1 MVVYKL
7 LYFKIFCTL
16 FGVFIT
22 VLSRKMWLRK
32 NANLSDRIMFPIKFS
47 PESLQIFYMDSLYHT
62 HQYVCDYKFVCSFF
76 ALLGVFFSICT

>member
-7 LYFKIFCTL
+7 IYFTIFCTL
-16 FGVFIT
+16 FGV
-22 VLSRKMWLRK
+22 LSLFYKEKGGLEK
-32 NANLSDRIMFPIKFS
+32 NANVSDRIMFPIKFS

-76 ALLGVFFSICT
+76 CAFGCFLHYLY